1 MADNHPT
8 VDDVPQNLKP
18 AGIEIPNDSILAA
31 QAAYVHAAPN
41 ISAERAWAETLF
53 ARDFDVMRA
62 AVAVLNDTGNY
73 TIEPISYNDDV
84 RMMDDF
90 VRNLGDQPLTV
101 DTYNKALRATVF
113 NQFTDPADPYD
124 ETNLRNTQAVLDAV
138 ADMRYPLN
146 PENLHIGQHIE
157 SKFRMS
163 PDRRMDENAL
173 KDYADAS
180 LMVQIVG
187 DNPLAEQRSPEYQR
201 DMQRL
206 MMAQLAH
213 DGDMAYDPMYAFE
226 AIRKADDQFNA
237 ERDEAVKALEQRE
250 KTQDVL
256 QSKFNADYSNE
267 LNNIG
272 ESLDTVVDQ
281 EVDNS
286 RFEDKLAE
294 IENLP
299 SGFDSVDIGYD
310 DGDEPE
316 PDQEVDNS
324 RFADQLA
331 EIEDLPSGFDS
342 IDSGY
347 DDGDEPEPPSASSLV
362 KPDANSKNGPSD
374 RLKQVKDMTSRVY
387 DEPSGSDG
395 LSLG

>member
-1 MADNHPT
+1 MADNLPT
-8 VDDVPQNLKP
+8 VDDVPQDLKP

-31 QAAYVHAAPN
+31 QAAYVHDASN

-73 TIEPISYNDDV
+73 KIKPISYWNDDV
-84 RMMDDF
+84 RMMRDF
-90 VRNLGDQPLTV
+90 VRNLGDQPLTA

-124 ETNLRNTQAVLDAV
+124 ETNLRNALGVLDAV
-138 ADMRYPLN
+138 NDMRYPLD
-146 PENLHIGQHIE
+146 PEQLRIGQHIE

-163 PDRRMDENAL
+163 PERRTDENAL

-180 LMVQIVG
+180 LMVQVVG
-187 DNPLAEQRSPEYQR
+187 DNPLAEKRSPEYQR

-206 MMAQLAH
+206 MMAQLACNSK
-213 DGDMAYDPMYAFE
+213 MTYDPMYAYE
-226 AIRKADDQFNA
+226 AIKASDDQFNE
-237 ERDEAVKALEQRE
+237 ERDEVVKWKFDPDYHAI
-250 KTQDVL
+250 QDMLQHVL
-256 QSKFNADYSNE
+256 NE
-267 LNNIG
+267 LNNTG
-272 ESLDTVVDQ
+272 ESLDTVIDQ
-281 EVDNS
+281 EVDDS
-286 RFEDKLAE
+286 RFEDKLVE
-294 IENLP
+294 IEDLP

-316 PDQEVDNS
+316 PS
-324 RFADQLA
+324 
-331 EIEDLPSGFDS
+331 
-342 IDSGY
+342 
-347 DDGDEPEPPSASSLV
+347 SASSLV

-395 LSLG
+395 LSLV

>member
-1 MADNHPT
+1 MADNLPT
-8 VDDVPQNLKP
+8 VDDVPQDLKP
-18 AGIEIPNDSILAA
+18 AGIEIPNDNILAA
-31 QAAYVHAAPN
+31 QAAHVHAAPN

-53 ARDFDVMRA
+53 ARDFDIMRA

-73 TIEPISYNDDV
+73 KIEPISYNDDV

-90 VRNLGDQPLTV
+90 VRNLGDQPLTA

-124 ETNLRNTQAVLDAV
+124 ETNLRNALGVLDAV
-138 ADMRYPLN
+138 NDMRYPLD
-146 PENLHIGQHIE
+146 PEQLRIGQHIE

-163 PDRRMDENAL
+163 PERRMDESAL

-180 LMVQIVG
+180 LMVQVVG
-187 DNPLAEQRSPEYQR
+187 DNPLAEKRSPEYQR

-206 MMAQLAH
+206 MMAQLACNSK
-213 DGDMAYDPMYAFE
+213 MTYDPMYAYE
-226 AIRKADDQFNA
+226 AIKASDDQFNE
-237 ERDEAVKALEQRE
+237 ERDEVVKALEQIN
-250 KTQDVL
+250 TDNV
-256 QSKFNADYSNE
+256 
-267 LNNIG
+267 I
-272 ESLDTVVDQ
+272 DQ
-281 EVDNS
+281 EVD
-286 RFEDKLAE
+286 D
-294 IENLP
+294 
-299 SGFDSVDIGYD
+299 
-310 DGDEPE
+310 
-316 PDQEVDNS
+316 S

-342 IDSGY
+342 VDSGY

-362 KPDANSKNGPSD
+362 KPDDNSKNGPSD

-395 LSLG
+395 LSLV

>member
-1 MADNHPT
+1 MADNLPT

-31 QAAYVHAAPN
+31 QAAYVHAAPF

-73 TIEPISYNDDV
+73 KIKPISYDDDV

-90 VRNLGDQPLTV
+90 VRNLGDQPLTA

-124 ETNLRNTQAVLDAV
+124 ETNLRNALGVLDAV
-138 ADMRYPLN
+138 NDMRYPLD
-146 PENLHIGQHIE
+146 PEQLRIGQHIE

-163 PDRRMDENAL
+163 PERRMDENAL

-180 LMVQIVG
+180 LMVQVVG

-206 MMAQLAH
+206 MMAQLAY
-213 DGDMAYDPMYAFE
+213 DSKMTYDPMYAYD
-226 AIRKADDQFNA
+226 AIKASDDQF
-237 ERDEAVKALEQRE
+237 DEETLQYAL
-250 KTQDVL
+250 
-256 QSKFNADYSNE
+256 NE
-267 LNNIG
+267 LNNTG
-272 ESLDTVVDQ
+272 ESLDTVIDQ
-281 EVDNS
+281 EVDDS
-286 RFEDKLAE
+286 RFEDK
-294 IENLP
+294 
-299 SGFDSVDIGYD
+299 
-310 DGDEPE
+310 
-316 PDQEVDNS
+316 
-324 RFADQLA
+324 LA

-347 DDGDEPEPPSASSLV
+347 DDGDGPQPPTTPSPV
-362 KPDANSKNGPSD
+362 TPNDNSKNGPSD

-387 DEPSGSDG
+387 DEPSGSNG

>member
-1 MADNHPT
+1 MADNLPT
-8 VDDVPQNLKP
+8 VDDVPQNLSS

-73 TIEPISYNDDV
+73 EIEPISYNDDV

-90 VRNLGDQPLTV
+90 VRNLGDQPLTA

-113 NQFTDPADPYD
+113 NQFTDSADSYD
-124 ETNLRNTQAVLDAV
+124 ETNLRNALGVLDAV
-138 ADMRYPLN
+138 NDMRYPLD
-146 PENLHIGQHIE
+146 PEQLRIGQHIE

-163 PDRRMDENAL
+163 PERRMDENAL

-180 LMVQIVG
+180 LMVQVVG
-187 DNPLAEQRSPEYQR
+187 DNPLAEKRSPEYQR

-206 MMAQLAH
+206 MMAQLACNSK
-213 DGDMAYDPMYAFE
+213 MTYDPMYAYE
-226 AIRKADDQFNA
+226 AIKALDDQFNR
-237 ERDEAVKALEQRE
+237 ERDEAVKTLEQME
-250 KTQDVL
+250 KAQDVLQSKFDPDYHATQDML
-256 QSKFNADYSNE
+256 QSKFNADYSHE
-267 LNNIG
+267 LNNTG
-272 ESLDTVVDQ
+272 ESLDTVIDQ

-294 IENLP
+294 IE
-299 SGFDSVDIGYD
+299 
-310 DGDEPE
+310 
-316 PDQEVDNS
+316 
-324 RFADQLA
+324 
-331 EIEDLPSGFDS
+331 DLPAGFDS
-342 IDSGY
+342 IDSEY
-347 DDGDEPEPPSASSLV
+347 DDGDEPEPPSASSPV
-362 KPDANSKNGPSD
+362 KPDDNSKNGPSD

>member
-18 AGIEIPNDSILAA
+18 AGIEIPNDNILAA

-53 ARDFDVMRA
+53 ARDFDIMRA
-62 AVAVLNDTGNY
+62 AVAVLNDTGDY
-73 TIEPISYNDDV
+73 KIEPISYDDDV

-90 VRNLGDQPLTV
+90 VRNLGDQPLTA
-101 DTYNKALRATVF
+101 DTYNKALRTTVF
-113 NQFTDPADPYD
+113 NQFTDSSDPYD

-146 PENLHIGQHIE
+146 PEQLHIGQHIE

-163 PDRRMDENAL
+163 PERRMDENAL

-180 LMVQIVG
+180 LMVQVVG

-206 MMAQLAH
+206 MMAQLACNSK
-213 DGDMAYDPMYAFE
+213 MTYDPMYAYE
-226 AIRKADDQFNA
+226 AIKASDDQFNE
-237 ERDEAVKALEQRE
+237 ERDEAVKALEQMK
-250 KTQDVL
+250 KTQDAL
-256 QSKFNADYSNE
+256 QSKFDPDYHATQDMLQSKFDPDYPHELNE
-267 LNNIG
+267 LNNTG
-272 ESLDTVVDQ
+272 ESLDTVIDQ
-281 EVDNS
+281 EVDES
-286 RFEDKLAE
+286 DDAWFAE
-294 IENLP
+294 QVEN
-299 SGFDSVDIGYD
+299 IK
-310 DGDEPE
+310 
-316 PDQEVDNS
+316 NM
-324 RFADQLA
+324 
-331 EIEDLPSGFDS
+331 PSGFDS

-362 KPDANSKNGPSD
+362 KPDDNSKNGSSD

>member
-1 MADNHPT
+1 MADNFPT
-8 VDDVPQNLKP
+8 VDDVPQNLSS
-18 AGIEIPNDSILAA
+18 AGIEIPNDNILAA

-41 ISAERAWAETLF
+41 ISAERVWAETLF

-73 TIEPISYNDDV
+73 KIEPISYNDDV

-90 VRNLGDQPLTV
+90 VRNLGDQPLTA

-124 ETNLRNTQAVLDAV
+124 ETNLHNALGVIDAV
-138 ADMRYPLN
+138 NDMRYPLD
-146 PENLHIGQHIE
+146 PEQLRIGQHIE

-163 PDRRMDENAL
+163 PERRMDENAL

-180 LMVQIVG
+180 LMVQVVG
-187 DNPLAEQRSPEYQR
+187 DNPLAEKRSPEYQR

-206 MMAQLAH
+206 MMAQLACNSK
-213 DGDMAYDPMYAFE
+213 MTYDPMYAYE
-226 AIRKADDQFNA
+226 AIKASDDQFN
-237 ERDEAVKALEQRE
+237 EDTLPPAL
-250 KTQDVL
+250 
-256 QSKFNADYSNE
+256 NE
-267 LNNIG
+267 LNNTG
-272 ESLDTVVDQ
+272 ESLDTVIDQ
-281 EVDNS
+281 EVDDS
-286 RFEDKLAE
+286 RFEDK
-294 IENLP
+294 
-299 SGFDSVDIGYD
+299 
-310 DGDEPE
+310 
-316 PDQEVDNS
+316 
-324 RFADQLA
+324 LA

-342 IDSGY
+342 VDIGY

-362 KPDANSKNGPSD
+362 KPDANFKNGPSD

-395 LSLG
+395 LSLV

>member
-18 AGIEIPNDSILAA
+18 AGIEIPNDNILAA
-31 QAAYVHAAPN
+31 QAAHVHAAPN

-73 TIEPISYNDDV
+73 KIEPISYNDDV

-90 VRNLGDQPLTV
+90 VRNLGDQPLTA

-124 ETNLRNTQAVLDAV
+124 ETNLRNALGVLDAV
-138 ADMRYPLN
+138 NDMRYPLD
-146 PENLHIGQHIE
+146 PEQLRIGQHIE

-163 PDRRMDENAL
+163 PERRMDESAL

-180 LMVQIVG
+180 LMVQVVG
-187 DNPLAEQRSPEYQR
+187 DNPLAEKRSPEYQR

-206 MMAQLAH
+206 MMAQLACNSK
-213 DGDMAYDPMYAFE
+213 MTYDPMYAYE
-226 AIRKADDQFNA
+226 AIKASDDQFNE
-237 ERDEAVKALEQRE
+237 ERDEVVKALEQIN
-250 KTQDVL
+250 TDNV
-256 QSKFNADYSNE
+256 
-267 LNNIG
+267 I
-272 ESLDTVVDQ
+272 DQ
-281 EVDNS
+281 EVD
-286 RFEDKLAE
+286 D
-294 IENLP
+294 
-299 SGFDSVDIGYD
+299 
-310 DGDEPE
+310 
-316 PDQEVDNS
+316 S

-342 IDSGY
+342 VDSGY

-362 KPDANSKNGPSD
+362 KPDDNSKNGPSD

-395 LSLG
+395 LSLV

>member
-1 MADNHPT
+1 MADNLPT
-8 VDDVPQNLKP
+8 VDDVPQDLKP

-73 TIEPISYNDDV
+73 KIEPISYNDDV

-90 VRNLGDQPLTV
+90 VRNLGDQPLTA

-124 ETNLRNTQAVLDAV
+124 ETNLRNALGVLDAV
-138 ADMRYPLN
+138 NDMRYPLD
-146 PENLHIGQHIE
+146 PEQLRIGQHIE

-163 PDRRMDENAL
+163 PERRMDENAL

-180 LMVQIVG
+180 LMVQVVG
-187 DNPLAEQRSPEYQR
+187 DNPLAEKRSPKYQR

-206 MMAQLAH
+206 MMAQLACNSK
-213 DGDMAYDPMYAFE
+213 MTYDPMYAYE
-226 AIRKADDQFNA
+226 AIKASDDQF
-237 ERDEAVKALEQRE
+237 DEDTLQYAL
-250 KTQDVL
+250 
-256 QSKFNADYSNE
+256 NE
-267 LNNIG
+267 LS
-272 ESLDTVVDQ
+272 ESLNTVIDQ
-281 EVDNS
+281 EVDDS
-286 RFEDKLAE
+286 RFEDKL
-294 IENLP
+294 
-299 SGFDSVDIGYD
+299 V
-310 DGDEPE
+310 
-316 PDQEVDNS
+316 
-324 RFADQLA
+324 

-342 IDSGY
+342 V
-347 DDGDEPEPPSASSLV
+347 DGDEPEPPSASSLV

-374 RLKQVKDMTSRVY
+374 RLKQVKDMTLRVY

-395 LSLG
+395 LSLV

>member
-1 MADNHPT
+1 MADNYPT

-73 TIEPISYNDDV
+73 KIEPISYNDDV

-90 VRNLGDQPLTV
+90 VRNLGDQPLTT

-138 ADMRYPLN
+138 ADMRYPLD
-146 PENLHIGQHIE
+146 PEQLRIGQHIE

-163 PDRRMDENAL
+163 PERRMDENAL

-180 LMVQIVG
+180 LMVQVVG
-187 DNPLAEQRSPEYQR
+187 DNPLAEKRSPEYQR

-206 MMAQLAH
+206 MMAQLACNSK
-213 DGDMAYDPMYAFE
+213 MTYDPMYAYE
-226 AIRKADDQFNA
+226 AIKASDDQFNR
-237 ERDEAVKALEQRE
+237 ERDEAVKVFRFDPDYHAIQDMLQYAL
-250 KTQDVL
+250 
-256 QSKFNADYSNE
+256 NE
-267 LNNIG
+267 LNNTG
-272 ESLDTVVDQ
+272 ESLDTVIDQ
-281 EVDNS
+281 EVDDS

-294 IENLP
+294 IEDLP

-310 DGDEPE
+310 DGDEP
-316 PDQEVDNS
+316 Q
-324 RFADQLA
+324 
-331 EIEDLPSGFDS
+331 PS
-342 IDSGY
+342 
-347 DDGDEPEPPSASSLV
+347 SASSPV
-362 KPDANSKNGPSD
+362 ESNDNSKNGPSD

>member
-1 MADNHPT
+1 MADNLPT
-8 VDDVPQNLKP
+8 VDDVPQDLKP
-18 AGIEIPNDSILAA
+18 AGIEIPNDNILAA
-31 QAAYVHAAPN
+31 QAAYVHAAPD

-53 ARDFDVMRA
+53 ARDFDIMRA

-73 TIEPISYNDDV
+73 KIEPISYNDDV

-90 VRNLGDQPLTV
+90 VRNLGDQPLTA

-113 NQFTDPADPYD
+113 NQFTDPVDPYD
-124 ETNLRNTQAVLDAV
+124 ETNLRNALGVLDAV
-138 ADMRYPLN
+138 NDMRYPLD
-146 PENLHIGQHIE
+146 PEQLRIGQHIE

-163 PDRRMDENAL
+163 PERRMDENAL

-180 LMVQIVG
+180 LMVQVVG
-187 DNPLAEQRSPEYQR
+187 DNPLAETRSPEYQR

-206 MMAQLAH
+206 MMAQLAY
-213 DGDMAYDPMYAFE
+213 DSKMTYDPMYAYE
-226 AIRKADDQFNA
+226 AIKASDDQFN
-237 ERDEAVKALEQRE
+237 
-250 KTQDVL
+250 T
-256 QSKFNADYSNE
+256 
-267 LNNIG
+267 G
-272 ESLDTVVDQ
+272 ESLDTVIDQ
-281 EVDNS
+281 EVDDS
-286 RFEDKLAE
+286 RFEDK
-294 IENLP
+294 
-299 SGFDSVDIGYD
+299 
-310 DGDEPE
+310 
-316 PDQEVDNS
+316 
-324 RFADQLA
+324 LA

-342 IDSGY
+342 VDIGY

>member
-1 MADNHPT
+1 MADNLPT
-8 VDDVPQNLKP
+8 VDDVPQDLKP

-53 ARDFDVMRA
+53 ARDFDIMRA

-73 TIEPISYNDDV
+73 KIKPISYNDDV

-90 VRNLGDQPLTV
+90 VRNLGDQPLTA

-124 ETNLRNTQAVLDAV
+124 ETNLRNALGVLDAV
-138 ADMRYPLN
+138 NDMRYPLD
-146 PENLHIGQHIE
+146 PEQLRIGQHIE

-163 PDRRMDENAL
+163 PERRMDENAL

-180 LMVQIVG
+180 LMVQVVG
-187 DNPLAEQRSPEYQR
+187 DNPLAETCSPEYQR

-206 MMAQLAH
+206 MMAQLACNSK
-213 DGDMAYDPMYAFE
+213 MTYDPMYAYE
-226 AIRKADDQFNA
+226 AIKASDDQFNE
-237 ERDEAVKALEQRE
+237 ERDEAVKALEQME
-250 KTQDVL
+250 KTQYAL
-256 QSKFNADYSNE
+256 NE
-267 LNNIG
+267 LNNTG
-272 ESLDTVVDQ
+272 ESLDTVIDQ
-281 EVDNS
+281 EVDDS
-286 RFEDKLAE
+286 RFEDK
-294 IENLP
+294 
-299 SGFDSVDIGYD
+299 
-310 DGDEPE
+310 
-316 PDQEVDNS
+316 
-324 RFADQLA
+324 LA

-342 IDSGY
+342 VDIGY

-387 DEPSGSDG
+387 DEPSGLDD

>member
-1 MADNHPT
+1 MADNRPT
-8 VDDVPQNLKP
+8 VDDVPQDLKP

-73 TIEPISYNDDV
+73 EIEPISYNDDV

-90 VRNLGDQPLTV
+90 VRNLGDQPLTA
-101 DTYNKALRATVF
+101 DTYNKALRITVF
-113 NQFTDPADPYD
+113 NQFTDPSDPYD
-124 ETNLRNTQAVLDAV
+124 ETNLRNTQAILDAV
-138 ADMRYPLN
+138 NDMRYPLD
-146 PENLHIGQHIE
+146 PEQLRIGQHIE

-163 PDRRMDENAL
+163 PERRMDENAL

-180 LMVQIVG
+180 LMVQVVG

-206 MMAQLAH
+206 MMAQLACNSK
-213 DGDMAYDPMYAFE
+213 MTYDLMYAYE
-226 AIRKADDQFNA
+226 AIKASDDQFNR
-237 ERDEAVKALEQRE
+237 ERDEAVKALEQIN
-250 KTQDVL
+250 T
-256 QSKFNADYSNE
+256 
-267 LNNIG
+267 
-272 ESLDTVVDQ
+272 
-281 EVDNS
+281 DNVID
-286 RFEDKLAE
+286 R
-294 IENLP
+294 
-299 SGFDSVDIGYD
+299 
-310 DGDEPE
+310 
-316 PDQEVDNS
+316 EVDNS

-342 IDSGY
+342 FDSGY
-347 DDGDEPEPPSASSLV
+347 DDGDEPQPSSASSPV
-362 KPDANSKNGPSD
+362 KSNDNSKNGPSD

>member
-1 MADNHPT
+1 MADNLPT
-8 VDDVPQNLKP
+8 VDDVPQDLKP

-73 TIEPISYNDDV
+73 KIKPIFYDDDV

-90 VRNLGDQPLTV
+90 VRNLGDQPLTA

-124 ETNLRNTQAVLDAV
+124 ETNLRNALGVLDAV
-138 ADMRYPLN
+138 NDMRYPLD
-146 PENLHIGQHIE
+146 PEQLRIGQHIE

-163 PDRRMDENAL
+163 PERRMDENAL

-180 LMVQIVG
+180 LMVQVVG
-187 DNPLAEQRSPEYQR
+187 DNPLVEKRSPEYQR

-206 MMAQLAH
+206 MMAQLACNSK
-213 DGDMAYDPMYAFE
+213 MTYDPMYAYE
-226 AIRKADDQFNA
+226 AIKASDDQFNE
-237 ERDEAVKALEQRE
+237 ERDEVVKALGQMEE
-250 KTQDVL
+250 IQDAWQSIHSDCHEIQDILLSVL
-256 QSKFNADYSNE
+256 NE
-267 LNNIG
+267 LNNTG
-272 ESLDTVVDQ
+272 ESLDTVIDQ
-281 EVDNS
+281 EVDDS
-286 RFEDKLAE
+286 RFEDK
-294 IENLP
+294 
-299 SGFDSVDIGYD
+299 
-310 DGDEPE
+310 
-316 PDQEVDNS
+316 
-324 RFADQLA
+324 LA

-342 IDSGY
+342 VDIGY

-374 RLKQVKDMTSRVY
+374 RLKQVKDMTLRVY

-395 LSLG
+395 LSLV

>member
-1 MADNHPT
+1 MADNLPT
-8 VDDVPQNLKP
+8 VDDVPQDLKP
-18 AGIEIPNDSILAA
+18 ADIEIPNDNILAA

-73 TIEPISYNDDV
+73 KIKPISYDDDV

-90 VRNLGDQPLTV
+90 VRNLGDQPLTA

-124 ETNLRNTQAVLDAV
+124 ETNLRNALGVLDAV
-138 ADMRYPLN
+138 NDMRYPLD
-146 PENLHIGQHIE
+146 PEQLRIGQHIE

-163 PDRRMDENAL
+163 PERRMDENAL

-180 LMVQIVG
+180 LMVQVVG
-187 DNPLAEQRSPEYQR
+187 DNPLAEKRSPKYQR

-206 MMAQLAH
+206 MMAQLACNSK
-213 DGDMAYDPMYAFE
+213 MTYDPMYAYE
-226 AIRKADDQFNA
+226 AIKASDDQF
-237 ERDEAVKALEQRE
+237 DEDTLQYAL
-250 KTQDVL
+250 
-256 QSKFNADYSNE
+256 NE
-267 LNNIG
+267 LA
-272 ESLDTVVDQ
+272 
-281 EVDNS
+281 
-286 RFEDKLAE
+286 ED
-294 IENLP
+294 LP

-316 PDQEVDNS
+316 P
-324 RFADQLA
+324 
-331 EIEDLPSGFDS
+331 
-342 IDSGY
+342 
-347 DDGDEPEPPSASSLV
+347 PSASSLV
-362 KPDANSKNGPSD
+362 KPDDNSKNGSSD
-374 RLKQVKDMTSRVY
+374 RLKQVKDMTLRVY

-395 LSLG
+395 LSLV

>member
-1 MADNHPT
+1 M
-8 VDDVPQNLKP
+8 
-18 AGIEIPNDSILAA
+18 AA

-73 TIEPISYNDDV
+73 KIEPISYNDDV

-90 VRNLGDQPLTV
+90 VRNLGDQPLTA

-113 NQFTDPADPYD
+113 NQFTDPTDPYD
-124 ETNLRNTQAVLDAV
+124 ETNLRNALGVIDAV
-138 ADMRYPLN
+138 NDMRYPLD
-146 PENLHIGQHIE
+146 PEQLRIGQHIE

-163 PDRRMDENAL
+163 PERRMDENAL

-180 LMVQIVG
+180 LMVQVVG
-187 DNPLAEQRSPEYQR
+187 DNPLAEKRSPKYQR

-206 MMAQLAH
+206 MMAQLACNSK
-213 DGDMAYDPMYAFE
+213 MTYDPMYAYD
-226 AIRKADDQFNA
+226 AIKASDDQF
-237 ERDEAVKALEQRE
+237 DEDTLQYAL
-250 KTQDVL
+250 
-256 QSKFNADYSNE
+256 NE
-267 LNNIG
+267 LNNTG
-272 ESLDTVVDQ
+272 ESLDTVIDQ
-281 EVDNS
+281 EVDDS

-294 IENLP
+294 IEDLP

-316 PDQEVDNS
+316 P
-324 RFADQLA
+324 
-331 EIEDLPSGFDS
+331 
-342 IDSGY
+342 
-347 DDGDEPEPPSASSLV
+347 PSASSLV
-362 KPDANSKNGPSD
+362 KLDANSKNGPSD

>member
-90 VRNLGDQPLTV
+90 VRNLGDQPLTA
-101 DTYNKALRATVF
+101 DTYNKALRATMF

-163 PDRRMDENAL
+163 PERRMDENAL

-180 LMVQIVG
+180 LMVQVVG

-213 DGDMAYDPMYAFE
+213 DGDMAYDSMYAFE

-267 LNNIG
+267 LNNTG
-272 ESLDTVVDQ
+272 ESLDTVIDQ
-281 EVDNS
+281 EVDDS
-286 RFEDKLAE
+286 RFEDK
-294 IENLP
+294 
-299 SGFDSVDIGYD
+299 
-310 DGDEPE
+310 
-316 PDQEVDNS
+316 
-324 RFADQLA
+324 LA

-342 IDSGY
+342 FDSGY
-347 DDGDEPEPPSASSLV
+347 DDGDEPQPSSASSPV
-362 KPDANSKNGPSD
+362 KSNDNSKNGPSD

>member
-1 MADNHPT
+1 MADNLPT
-8 VDDVPQNLKP
+8 VDDVPQDLKP
-18 AGIEIPNDSILAA
+18 AGIEIPNDNILAA
-31 QAAYVHAAPN
+31 QAAYVHAAPF

-73 TIEPISYNDDV
+73 KIKPISYDDDV

-90 VRNLGDQPLTV
+90 VRNLGDQPLTA
-101 DTYNKALRATVF
+101 DTYNKALRATMF

-124 ETNLRNTQAVLDAV
+124 ETNLRNTLGVLDAV
-138 ADMRYPLN
+138 NDMRYPLD
-146 PENLHIGQHIE
+146 PEQLRIGQHIE

-163 PDRRMDENAL
+163 PERRMDENAL

-180 LMVQIVG
+180 LMVQVVG
-187 DNPLAEQRSPEYQR
+187 DNPLAEKRSPKYQR

-206 MMAQLAH
+206 MMAQLAY
-213 DGDMAYDPMYAFE
+213 DSKMTYDPMYAYE
-226 AIRKADDQFNA
+226 AIKASDDQFNE
-237 ERDEAVKALEQRE
+237 ERDDA
-250 KTQDVL
+250 L
-256 QSKFNADYSNE
+256 QSKFDPDYIIQQSHEIQDMLQYALNE
-267 LNNIG
+267 LNNTG
-272 ESLDTVVDQ
+272 ESLDTVIDQ
-281 EVDNS
+281 EVDDS

-294 IENLP
+294 IEDLP

-316 PDQEVDNS
+316 P
-324 RFADQLA
+324 
-331 EIEDLPSGFDS
+331 
-342 IDSGY
+342 
-347 DDGDEPEPPSASSLV
+347 PSASSLV
-362 KPDANSKNGPSD
+362 KPDDNSKNGSSD

-387 DEPSGSDG
+387 DEPFGSDG

>member
-1 MADNHPT
+1 MADNLPT
-8 VDDVPQNLKP
+8 VDDVPQDLKP

-73 TIEPISYNDDV
+73 KIEPISYNDDV

-90 VRNLGDQPLTV
+90 VRNLGDQPLTA

-124 ETNLRNTQAVLDAV
+124 ETNLRNALGVLDAV
-138 ADMRYPLN
+138 NDMRYPLD
-146 PENLHIGQHIE
+146 PEQLRIGQHIE

-163 PDRRMDENAL
+163 PERRMDENAL

-180 LMVQIVG
+180 LMVQVVG
-187 DNPLAEQRSPEYQR
+187 DNPLAEKRSPEYQR

-206 MMAQLAH
+206 MMAQLACNSK
-213 DGDMAYDPMYAFE
+213 MTYDPMYAYE
-226 AIRKADDQFNA
+226 AIKASDDQFNE
-237 ERDEAVKALEQRE
+237 ERDEVVKALEQME
-250 KTQDVL
+250 KTQDPWQVDDSDRHVML
-256 QSKFNADYSNE
+256 QYALNE
-267 LNNIG
+267 LS
-272 ESLDTVVDQ
+272 ESLDTVIDQ
-281 EVDNS
+281 EVDDS

-294 IENLP
+294 IE
-299 SGFDSVDIGYD
+299 
-310 DGDEPE
+310 
-316 PDQEVDNS
+316 
-324 RFADQLA
+324 
-331 EIEDLPSGFDS
+331 DLPSGFNSVD
-342 IDSGY
+342 IGY

-362 KPDANSKNGPSD
+362 KPDDNSKNGPSD

-395 LSLG
+395 LSLV

>member
-1 MADNHPT
+1 MADNLPT
-8 VDDVPQNLKP
+8 VDDVPQNLSS

-73 TIEPISYNDDV
+73 KIEPISYNDDV

-90 VRNLGDQPLTV
+90 VRNLGDQPLTA

-163 PDRRMDENAL
+163 PERRMNENAL
-173 KDYADAS
+173 KDYADTA
-180 LMVQIVG
+180 LMVQVVG
-187 DNPLAEQRSPEYQR
+187 DNPLAETCSPEYQR

-206 MMAQLAH
+206 MMAQLASNSK
-213 DGDMAYDPMYAFE
+213 MTYDPMYAYE
-226 AIRKADDQFNA
+226 AIKASDDQFNR
-237 ERDEAVKALEQRE
+237 ERDEAVKALEQME
-250 KTQDVL
+250 NT
-256 QSKFNADYSNE
+256 
-267 LNNIG
+267 G
-272 ESLDTVVDQ
+272 ESLDTVIDQ
-281 EVDNS
+281 EVDDS
-286 RFEDKLAE
+286 RFEDK
-294 IENLP
+294 
-299 SGFDSVDIGYD
+299 
-310 DGDEPE
+310 
-316 PDQEVDNS
+316 
-324 RFADQLA
+324 LA

-342 IDSGY
+342 V
-347 DDGDEPEPPSASSLV
+347 DGDEPEPPSASSLV

>member
-1 MADNHPT
+1 MVTAFRQWLFVFLKGREMADNLPT
-8 VDDVPQNLKP
+8 VDDVPQDLKP
-18 AGIEIPNDSILAA
+18 ADIEIPNDNILAA

-73 TIEPISYNDDV
+73 KIKPISYDDDV

-90 VRNLGDQPLTV
+90 VRNLGDQPLTA

-124 ETNLRNTQAVLDAV
+124 ETNLRNALGVLDAV
-138 ADMRYPLN
+138 NDMRYPLD
-146 PENLHIGQHIE
+146 PEQLRIGQHIE

-163 PDRRMDENAL
+163 PERRMDENAL

-180 LMVQIVG
+180 LMVQVVG
-187 DNPLAEQRSPEYQR
+187 DNPLAEKRSPKYQR

-206 MMAQLAH
+206 MMAQLACNSK
-213 DGDMAYDPMYAFE
+213 MTYDPMYAYE
-226 AIRKADDQFNA
+226 AIKASDDQFNE
-237 ERDEAVKALEQRE
+237 ERDEAVKALEQME
-250 KTQDVL
+250 KTQDVWQSIHSDCHAIQDML
-256 QSKFNADYSNE
+256 QYALNE
-267 LNNIG
+267 LNNTG
-272 ESLDTVVDQ
+272 ESLDTVIDQ
-281 EVDNS
+281 EVDDS

-294 IENLP
+294 IEDLP

-316 PDQEVDNS
+316 P
-324 RFADQLA
+324 
-331 EIEDLPSGFDS
+331 
-342 IDSGY
+342 
-347 DDGDEPEPPSASSLV
+347 PSASSLV
-362 KPDANSKNGPSD
+362 KPDDNSKNGSSD
-374 RLKQVKDMTSRVY
+374 RLKQVKDMTLRVY

-395 LSLG
+395 LSLV

>member
-1 MADNHPT
+1 MADNLPT
-8 VDDVPQNLKP
+8 VDDVPQDLKP

-73 TIEPISYNDDV
+73 EIEPISYNDDV

-90 VRNLGDQPLTV
+90 VRNLGDQPLTA

-124 ETNLRNTQAVLDAV
+124 ETNLRNALGVLDAV
-138 ADMRYPLN
+138 NDMRYPLD
-146 PENLHIGQHIE
+146 PEQLRIGQHIE
-157 SKFRMS
+157 SKFRM
-163 PDRRMDENAL
+163 PPERCMDDNTL

-180 LMVQIVG
+180 LMVQVVG
-187 DNPLAEQRSPEYQR
+187 DNSLAEKHSPEYQR

-206 MMAQLAH
+206 MMAQLAY
-213 DGDMAYDPMYAFE
+213 DSKMTYDPMYAYE
-226 AIRKADDQFNA
+226 AIKASDDQFNR
-237 ERDEAVKALEQRE
+237 ERDEAVKALEQIN
-250 KTQDVL
+250 T
-256 QSKFNADYSNE
+256 
-267 LNNIG
+267 
-272 ESLDTVVDQ
+272 
-281 EVDNS
+281 DNVID
-286 RFEDKLAE
+286 R
-294 IENLP
+294 
-299 SGFDSVDIGYD
+299 
-310 DGDEPE
+310 
-316 PDQEVDNS
+316 EVDNS

-347 DDGDEPEPPSASSLV
+347 DDGDEPEPPSASPI